1 MDIVSTI
8 YNGSTSG
15 QQPQQNYAP
24 QQGYMMQNYPPQGY
38 QQQQPQYQQQ
48 QPQYQQQQQQQPLQ
62 QLQPQQPQ
70 PQLQPYS
77 EVPPAYSP
85 KM

>member
-38 QQQQPQYQQQ
+38 QQQQLQYQQQ
-48 QPQYQQQQQQQPLQ
+48 Q